1 MFLLFSETNDPREH
15 STNNEGVSYARQ
27 LPADDEL
34 SHSLKWR
41 RNNPSGMYDAGDR
54 KTRILNAEMV
64 PGMIEMIWWH
74 IFRRRDNIVS
84 FRNNNH

>member
-1 MFLLFSETNDPREH
+1 
-15 STNNEGVSYARQ
+15 VSYARQ

-64 PGMIEMIWWH
+64 PGMMEMIW
-74 IFRRRDNIVS
+74 
-84 FRNNNH
+84 